1 MWMTG
6 TAGTKE
12 GNAAAALDIYSAN
25 SSTAIRESKCQ
36 KGRSRDQLEISKEG
50 SKKQEAWSYIT
61 VMSGKDT
68 LVVTKDSKNN
78 NFIIHFMDSAQVNR
92 TVDRGY
98 ITVNGKRIDLSEETK
113 QSLKENDKQAQAK
126 REFLHALY
134 TAKQNA
140 EAARQ
145 QGEVVEQAFEERAK
159 MMEIARR
166 IAKGG
171 IVPPSDEQKLMQ
183 FSPEMYMM
191 AKSLAA
197 MAESK
202 EKHDSLFKEEE
213 EPAKETSEN
222 ARLSETCEVQ
232 MSMSMEAEP
241 QVMEISAAT
250 VSLN

>member
-12 GNAAAALDIYSAN
+12 GNSAAALDIYSAN

-126 REFLHALY
+126 RES
-134 TAKQNA
+134 
-140 EAARQ
+140 R
-145 QGEVVEQAFEERAK
+145 
-159 MMEIARR
+159 
-166 IAKGG
+166 GG
-171 IVPPSDEQKLMQ
+171 NGGAGS
-183 FSPEMYMM
+183 
-191 AKSLAA
+191 
-197 MAESK
+197 
-202 EKHDSLFKEEE
+202 
-213 EPAKETSEN
+213 
-222 ARLSETCEVQ
+222 
-232 MSMSMEAEP
+232 
-241 QVMEISAAT
+241 
-250 VSLN
+250 